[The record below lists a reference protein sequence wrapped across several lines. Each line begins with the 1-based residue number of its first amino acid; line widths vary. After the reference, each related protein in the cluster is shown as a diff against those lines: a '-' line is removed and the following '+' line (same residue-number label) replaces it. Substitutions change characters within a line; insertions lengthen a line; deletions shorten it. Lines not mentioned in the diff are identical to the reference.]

1 MSKIS
6 INIDIELDSADTKVP
21 GILAALAGAFNGAP
35 VTINTTT
42 KATAP
47 VVEKT
52 KAEEP
57 KEEPKADEPKEEPK
71 AKKPVAKKP
80 VAKEPTW
87 EPGGGPVTDEPEKT
101 EAPTTPTYT
110 IDEVRNITAEAK
122 RSGKPTSEIR
132 SILKKHGAAIVS
144 DLKPEAYASFVA
156 DIKAL

>member
-21 GILAALAGAFNGAP
+21 GILAALAGAFNGSP
-35 VTINTTT
+35 VTINTTS

-57 KEEPKADEPKEEPK
+57 KEEPKA
-71 AKKPVAKKP
+71 KKPVTKKP

-132 SILKKHGAAIVS
+132 SVLKKHGAAIVS

>member
-1 MSKIS
+1 MSKIN

-21 GILAALAGAFNGAP
+21 GILAALAGAFNEAP
-35 VTINTTT
+35 VIINTTT

-52 KAEEP
+52 
-57 KEEPKADEPKEEPK
+57 KADEPKEEPK

-80 VAKEPTW
+80 VAKEL
-87 EPGGGPVTDEPEKT
+87 EKT
-101 EAPTTPTYT
+101 EEPTTPTYT

-132 SILKKHGAAIVS
+132 SVLKKHGAAIVS
-144 DLKPEAYASFVA
+144 DLKPEVYASFVA